1 MSKKLVFI
9 NILIIRKNIY
19 FYTPCMNQ
27 KHIYQPSEGEDAN
40 RLCEE
45 LTELIHKN
53 PDFLKKV
60 PSDFFDKIAEILWKM
75 RL

>member
-1 MSKKLVFI
+1 M
-9 NILIIRKNIY
+9 NILIISSYIY
-19 FYTPCMNQ
+19 FYTPYMNQ
-27 KHIYQPSEGEDAN
+27 KHIYQSSKGEDAN

-45 LTELIHKN
+45 LTELIHRN

-75 RL
+75 RV

>member
-1 MSKKLVFI
+1 
-9 NILIIRKNIY
+9 
-19 FYTPCMNQ
+19 MNQ

-53 PDFLKKV
+53 PDFFKKV